1 MRLYEEKTG
10 TSWFNRKRARKVP
23 GKFYPIDID
32 YGEDEAPEMSLST
45 AGSNSKLAPE
55 IQDLIKMIFDIE
67 TMKKAM
73 MEFEVS
79 EGEHIKYVTEIS
91 SKAVMETIT
100 TALIFGPLATT
111 HTWNAFMGWFE
122 TFFLLTD

>member
-1 MRLYEEKTG
+1 MSEFLRLYQEKTG
-10 TSWFNRKRARKVP
+10 TNWHNRKQARKVP

-32 YGEDEAPEMSLST
+32 YGEEEGPSVSLSA

-73 MEFEVS
+73 MEFEVRGR
-79 EGEHIKYVTEIS
+79 EERKRWINMCTY
-91 SKAVMETIT
+91 MY
-100 TALIFGPLATT
+100 
-111 HTWNAFMGWFE
+111 M
-122 TFFLLTD
+122 